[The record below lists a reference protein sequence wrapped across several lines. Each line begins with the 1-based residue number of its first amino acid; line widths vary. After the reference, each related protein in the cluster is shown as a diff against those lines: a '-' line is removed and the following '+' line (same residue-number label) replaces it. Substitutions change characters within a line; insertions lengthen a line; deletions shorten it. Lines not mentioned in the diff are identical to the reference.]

1 LHKKPQKQPIIE
13 NYPPLAIAGRIF
25 ASSKT
30 KNMKI
35 LIADDQPMVLQTIK
49 LKLQK
54 AGYDV
59 FAVSDGRQAIEQYDT
74 IHPDLIITDILMPYV
89 SGMELM
95 SHVRSNEQQHTPII
109 ILSTIGFEGVIV
121 DAFKLGADD
130 YIIKPFKLNEV
141 VARTERLVGY
151 ASAKSFLQ
159 VIK

>member
-1 LHKKPQKQPIIE
+1 
-13 NYPPLAIAGRIF
+13 
-25 ASSKT
+25 
-30 KNMKI
+30 
-35 LIADDQPMVLQTIK
+35 
-49 LKLQK
+49 
-54 AGYDV
+54 
-59 FAVSDGRQAIEQYDT
+59 
-74 IHPDLIITDILMPYV
+74 
-89 SGMELM
+89 M